1 MFLLNQMRTQAWM
14 KLISTCFLG
23 LSLILIVA
31 PPASS
36 MEVMVTH
43 NINAL
48 NGSTVKL
55 ACNFNSCYR
64 VDKSKFSMNWTYQE
78 CFNCTEELFLLYKH
92 KDINLWHPRFG
103 GRVVFTGNPDKND
116 VSVTISEVQLS
127 DEGVY
132 HCYVKNPPDRQL
144 GHGVINFNVIT
155 EVPPERDSTIAVII
169 GASVGGLLA
178 VLILAMV
185 VVKCLRRRKKQ
196 ELASQEQKLEE
207 EGKNEG
213 GEGGAEDS
221 SK

>member
-1 MFLLNQMRTQAWM
+1 MREERGVRGEERGERGERGGERRERGEQRGERGG
-14 KLISTCFLG
+14 LG
-23 LSLILIVA
+23 KGR
-31 PPASS
+31 
-36 MEVMVTH
+36 EVKRREMPNPGVTH
-43 NINAL
+43 TLLLSPCPPVPLSHCAPVPL
-48 NGSTVKL
+48 SPV
-55 ACNFNSCYR
+55 S
-64 VDKSKFSMNWTYQE
+64 Q
-78 CFNCTEELFLLYKH
+78 FLLYKQ

-155 EVPPERDSTIAVII
+155 EAQSQRDSTIAVII

-213 GEGGAEDS
+213 REGGAEDS

>member
-1 MFLLNQMRTQAWM
+1 MFLLNQIRTKPGM
-14 KLISTCFLG
+14 KLISTCFWG
-23 LSLILIVA
+23 LSLIFIVA

-48 NGSTVKL
+48 NGTTVRL
-55 ACNFNSCYR
+55 ACNFISCYR

-155 EVPPERDSTIAVII
+155 EVPPERDSTVAVII

-178 VLILAMV
+178 LLILAMV

-196 ELASQEQKLEE
+196 ELELEE

-213 GEGGAEDS
+213 GEGGAEES